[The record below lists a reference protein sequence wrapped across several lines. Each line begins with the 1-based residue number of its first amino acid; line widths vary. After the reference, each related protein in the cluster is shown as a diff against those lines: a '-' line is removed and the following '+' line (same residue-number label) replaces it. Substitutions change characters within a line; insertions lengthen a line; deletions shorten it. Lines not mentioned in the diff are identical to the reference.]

1 MTVTGSGP
9 PPPPLVEGS
18 SAVSLAEPAI
28 PITPME
34 AFWLEGNRTQAFLRA
49 AARLLPLSPAEGEY
63 SHDGPG
69 HDDQVEADRLVL
81 DVVEV
86 VAELH
91 TGVVDAA
98 PVAGVH
104 LSPSGQARTDREP
117 GVVEVDFGAEL
128 FDVLGLLGTR
138 SDQ

>member
-1 MTVTGSGP
+1 MTVTGSRPTAP
-9 PPPPLVEGS
+9 PWVEAS
-18 SAVSLAEPAI
+18 SAGSRAEPAI

-104 LSPSGQARTDREP
+104 LGPSRQSRADRQS
-117 GVVEVDFGAEL
+117 GVVEVDLGAEL
-128 FDVLGLLGTR
+128 FDVLGLLWAG
-138 SDQ
+138 SD